1 MKLEVPIKV
10 DIDDVTELIH
20 DLQCLQTYKLGVN
33 ETTVLVSLDSVVGVF
48 ADHIRAKRLG
58 KDTNVPGKSALDH
71 IHNVV
76 AENEYKRGYKEGYE
90 HGKADTAPKWIP
102 VGERPPEEEGDYLVT
117 DEAAGMT
124 ETMIDEY
131 MCCDDGEWTWLY
143 SQHAIARMPLVE
155 PYNGDSCPT
164 IFKGDGD
171 K

>member
-1 MKLEVPIKV
+1 MTKEEIESCLDTIGVYRSVLSFMNVANKDSHEDRDMHIENLDK
-10 DIDDVTELIH
+10 IEEMLRTEW
-20 DLQCLQTYKLGVN
+20 
-33 ETTVLVSLDSVVGVF
+33 
-48 ADHIRAKRLG
+48 
-58 KDTNVPGKSALDH
+58 KSKKAPTALDH

-76 AENEYKRGYKEGYE
+76 AENEYKRGYEQ
-90 HGKADTAPKWIP
+90 GKKDAAPKWIP
-102 VGERPPEEEGDYLVT
+102 VSERPPKKEGDYLVT

-143 SQHAIARMPLVE
+143 SQNAIAWMPLVE